1 MNRSSIV
8 EDYEELL
15 NVGIALSSVHDLEAL
30 LDLIL
35 KEARRITRADA
46 GTLYR
51 VKGDK
56 LIFKVS
62 QCQSLIERWGE
73 ERMRKMYQSLE
84 MPISRDSIAGYAALT
99 KKVLNIPNVKDI
111 HHGASFRYN
120 PDWDERADYATQSM
134 MVVPMLN
141 REDQAVGVLQL
152 INALKDKEVV
162 PFLAE
167 NEKLA
172 SSLASQ
178 AAVAIE
184 NAELT
189 EDLKQAHLD
198 TIFRLGVAAE
208 YRDRETANHIKRM
221 SHYCAEIAEALGWT
235 GEAVNMILWSSLMH
249 DVGKL
254 GIPDSILQKPARL
267 TPEERRLME
276 FHTTIGG
283 NILKG
288 SEAAV
293 LKQSRIVALTH
304 HEKFDGTGYPRG
316 LKGEEI
322 PLVGRITI
330 LADIFDAL
338 SSKRVYKE
346 SFTEEEV
353 LCILGEGQGIFF
365 DPMILDIFLQRI
377 EAMREIRARF
387 ADREEDLIRFR
398 NLDHLVIEE
407 EGEVKKTSGWPKIGG
422 KNG

>member
-8 EDYEELL
+8 EDFEELL
-15 NVGIALSSVHDLEAL
+15 NVGIALSSVHDLEKL

-35 KEARRITRADA
+35 KEARRLTNADA
-46 GTLYR
+46 GTLYL

-62 QCQSLIERWGE
+62 QCQSLIDRWGE
-73 ERMRKMYQSLE
+73 ERMRKMYQAFE
-84 MPISRDSIAGYAALT
+84 MSISRDSIAGYTVLT
-99 KKVLNIPNVKDI
+99 KKVLNVPNVKDI
-111 HHGASFRYN
+111 PQDASFGYN
-120 PDWDERADYATQSM
+120 PAWDERADYVTQSM
-134 MVVPMLN
+134 MVVPMVD
-141 REDQAVGVLQL
+141 REDKAVGVLQL
-152 INALKDKEVV
+152 INALKDGQVV
-162 PFLAE
+162 PFLPE
-167 NEKLA
+167 FEKLA

-208 YRDRETANHIKRM
+208 YRDKETANHLKRM
-221 SHYCAEIAEALGWT
+221 SYYCVQIAKGLGWPDET
-235 GEAVNMILWSSLMH
+235 VNMILWSSLMH

-254 GIPDSILQKPARL
+254 GIPDAILQKPARL
-267 TPEERRLME
+267 TPEERRFME
-276 FHTTIGG
+276 YHTVIGG

-293 LKQSRIVALTH
+293 LKQSRIIALTH

-322 PLVGRITI
+322 PIEGRITM
-330 LADIFDAL
+330 LADVFDAL

-346 SFTEEEV
+346 AFTEEEA
-353 LCILGEGQGIFF
+353 LCILGEGKGTFF
-365 DPMILDIFLQRI
+365 DPMVLEIFLKRLQ
-377 EAMREIRARF
+377 EMREIRACF
-387 ADREEDLIRFR
+387 SDRDEDFNKFR
-398 NLDHLVIEE
+398 SLNHLVIEE
-407 EGEVKKTSGWPKIGG
+407 DEAVKKK
-422 KNG
+422 

>member
-1 MNRSSIV
+1 MARTSII
-8 EDYEELL
+8 EDFEELL
-15 NVGIALSSVHDLEAL
+15 NVGITLSSVHDPEKL

-35 KEARRITRADA
+35 KEARRLTSADA
-46 GTLYR
+46 GTLYL

-84 MPISRDSIAGYAALT
+84 MAISRDSIAGYAVLT
-99 KKVLNIPNVKDI
+99 KKVLNIQNVKEI
-111 HHGASFRYN
+111 PQGSSFRYN

-141 REDQAVGVLQL
+141 REDKVVGILQL
-152 INALKDKEVV
+152 INALKGGRVV
-162 PFLAE
+162 PFAAE

-221 SHYCAEIAEALGWT
+221 SHYCAQIAEGLGWAD
-235 GEAVNMILWSSLMH
+235 EAVNMIFSSSLMH

-254 GIPDSILQKPARL
+254 GIPDAILQKPARL

-276 FHTTIGG
+276 FHTIIGG

-293 LKQSRIVALTH
+293 LKQSRVVALTH
-304 HEKFDGTGYPRG
+304 HEKFDGTGYPQG
-316 LKGEEI
+316 LRGEEI
-322 PLVGRITI
+322 PLPGRITI
-330 LADIFDAL
+330 LADVFDAL

-346 SFTEEEV
+346 ALTEEEV
-353 LCILGEGQGIFF
+353 LCILAEGQGTFF
-365 DPMILDIFLQRI
+365 DPMILDAFLKRI
-377 EAMREIRARF
+377 EAMREIQARF
-387 ADREEDLIRFR
+387 ADREEDFIKFR

-407 EGEVKKTSGWPKIGG
+407 EGTPRPAPLKRT
-422 KNG
+422 